1 MLITLFSKTH
11 LSKRNSRLARW
22 SRVAKIPQPI
32 LDRSTIMT
40 TPRVLQK
47 FVRRLY
53 RSLFH
58 SVPSAGLKEIDL
70 SRLSPVQFNLE
81 MPTALRIPEAWDA
94 KN

>member
-1 MLITLFSKTH
+1 
-11 LSKRNSRLARW
+11 
-22 SRVAKIPQPI
+22 
-32 LDRSTIMT
+32 MT

-47 FVRRLY
+47 FVRRLH

-58 SVPSAGLKEIDL
+58 SVPNGGLKEIDL
-70 SRLSPVQFNLE
+70 SRLSPVHLRLE